1 MKALVKTQKGKGF
14 LELRDVPDPKPGSRE
29 VLIRVKAAGICGT
42 DLHIRDDGF
51 PYNPPVTIGHEFSGQ
66 IIEVGPDVT
75 GYKVGDRVVA
85 EPHRGGCGVCRY
97 CLTGQV
103 EVCRNKKA
111 IGYRVDGAFAPYLT
125 LPVTSL
131 HRIPEGVS
139 FEEAALCEPLAV
151 AVKAVL
157 ERSRVEPLDFVVVLG
172 CGPVGLLAAAAAKAA
187 GARAVLVSGTARD
200 EKLRLPAARA
210 MGIDYTVNVQAEDL
224 GTKVME
230 LTGGQGA
237 DLVVEASGAEPA
249 IRQALDIVKIDGRV
263 TGLGLT
269 GKETVSINYDTA
281 VKKAVHLD
289 WSMSSS
295 WTSWEKAVSL
305 LASGKVNVKPLISG
319 SYPLTDWESSFEK
332 IETLEAIKILLV
344 P

>member
-14 LELRDVPDPKPGSRE
+14 LELRDLPEPKPGPRE

-51 PYNPPVTIGHEFSGQ
+51 PYTPPVTIGHEFSGQ
-66 IIEVGPDVT
+66 IAEVGADVT
-75 GYKVGDRVVA
+75 GYKAGDRVVA

-210 MGIDYTVNVQAEDL
+210 MGIDYTVNIQAEDL
-224 GTKVME
+224 GAKVLE